1 MEEKEQN
8 TCSIGQRCTDATTT
22 FIFGRSRIFGPK
34 TLGLGTNS
42 AADMFMALGHRCTNA
57 TTTFI
62 FGRSRIFRL
71 KTLGLRQNS
80 AADIFMALAMLL
92 TMAVT
97 AAGALPSRVTMPNHY
112 TAMKGDLVVAYQ
124 LDVNSTHLKSFNAM
138 IHIEYLPGD
147 AVLTNT
153 ATTTSTSIH
162 LAR

>member
-1 MEEKEQN
+1 MEEKEEN
-8 TCSIGQRCTDATTT
+8 TCSIGQRYIDAASI
-22 FIFGRSRIFGPK
+22 FIFGRSRVFGPK
-34 TLGLGTNS
+34 TLGSGTNLAS
-42 AADMFMALGHRCTNA
+42 EMFMALCQRCSNVV
-57 TTTFI
+57 TTFI
-62 FGRSRIFRL
+62 FGRSRIFRP
-71 KTLGLRQNS
+71 KTLGLWQNS
-80 AADIFMALAMLL
+80 AADILMALAMLL

-97 AAGALPSRVTMPNHY
+97 AAGALPSTVTMPNHY

>member
-1 MEEKEQN
+1 MEEKEEN

-22 FIFGRSRIFGPK
+22 LIFGRSRIFGPK

-80 AADIFMALAMLL
+80 AADIFMALTMLL

>member
-1 MEEKEQN
+1 MEEKEEN
-8 TCSIGQRCTDATTT
+8 TCSIGQRCIDAPSI
-22 FIFGRSRIFGPK
+22 FIFGRSRIFTLKKILGLRPNSAADMYMTLGQRCTNASHLGRSRVFRPK
-34 TLGLGTNS
+34 TLGL
-42 AADMFMALGHRCTNA
+42 R
-57 TTTFI
+57 
-62 FGRSRIFRL
+62 
-71 KTLGLRQNS
+71 KNS
-80 AADIFMALAMLL
+80 AADILMALAMLL

>member
-1 MEEKEQN
+1 MEENEEN

-22 FIFGRSRIFGPK
+22 FIFGRSRIFGPQ
-34 TLGLGTNS
+34 TLGLRPNS
-42 AADMFMALGHRCTNA
+42 ASDMYMALGQRCTNS
-57 TTTFI
+57 TTIFI
-62 FGRSRIFRL
+62 FGRSQIYRL
-71 KTLGLRQNS
+71 KTLVLRPNL
-80 AADIFMALAMLL
+80 AADIFMALAMLF

-97 AAGALPSRVTMPNHY
+97 AAEALPSRVAMPNHY

>member
-1 MEEKEQN
+1 MEEKEEN

-22 FIFGRSRIFGPK
+22 FIFGRSRIFTLK
-34 TLGLGTNS
+34 ILGLRPNL
-42 AADMFMALGHRCTNA
+42 AADMFLALGQRCTNA
-57 TTTFI
+57 FHP
-62 FGRSRIFRL
+62 GRSRIFRP

-80 AADIFMALAMLL
+80 AADMFMALAMLL
-92 TMAVT
+92 TIAVT
-97 AAGALPSRVTMPNHY
+97 AAEALPSRVTMPNHY

>member
-1 MEEKEQN
+1 MEEKKEN
-8 TCSIGQRCTDATTT
+8 TCSIGQRCIDAASI
-22 FIFGRSRIFGPK
+22 FIFGRSRRFGPK
-34 TLGLGTNS
+34 TLL
-42 AADMFMALGHRCTNA
+42 AADMFMTLGQRCSNVA
-57 TTTFI
+57 TTFI

-71 KTLGLRQNS
+71 KTLRLQKNS
-80 AADIFMALAMLL
+80 AADILMAVAMLL

>member
-1 MEEKEQN
+1 MEEKEEN
-8 TCSIGQRCTDATTT
+8 TCSIGQRCTDAATT
-22 FIFGRSRIFGPK
+22 F
-34 TLGLGTNS
+34 
-42 AADMFMALGHRCTNA
+42 M
-57 TTTFI
+57 
-62 FGRSRIFRL
+62 FGRSRIFRP

-80 AADIFMALAMLL
+80 TADMFMALAVL
-92 TMAVT
+92 TTAVT

>member
-1 MEEKEQN
+1 
-8 TCSIGQRCTDATTT
+8 
-22 FIFGRSRIFGPK
+22 
-34 TLGLGTNS
+34 
-42 AADMFMALGHRCTNA
+42 
-57 TTTFI
+57 
-62 FGRSRIFRL
+62 
-71 KTLGLRQNS
+71 
-80 AADIFMALAMLL
+80 MALAMLF

-97 AAGALPSRVTMPNHY
+97 AAEALPSRVTMPNHY

>member
-1 MEEKEQN
+1 MEEKEEN
-8 TCSIGQRCTDATTT
+8 TCSIGQRCIDAASI
-22 FIFGRSRIFGPK
+22 FIFGRSRRFGPK
-34 TLGLGTNS
+34 TLGLRPNS
-42 AADMFMALGHRCTNA
+42 ASDMYMTLGQRCTNA
-57 TTTFI
+57 FHL
-62 FGRSRIFRL
+62 GRSRVFRP
-71 KTLGLRQNS
+71 KTLGLRKNS
-80 AADIFMALAMLL
+80 AADILMALAMLL